1 MRAEDDAYLQCGVR
15 SAARA
20 HTRRMRNLYLIVAQP
35 SSVSIVAN
43 KFKGHGHACVRFPS
57 VSHPLPHP
65 LFVYVSFYLMSAI
78 FTRVDIQFANLA
90 KVLPAFAFDTLQQC
104 LPYALQ
110 AIFMNRALIC
120 TSTPTATPSAHP
132 ASCSLPRQI
141 SFEYVIILFDFN
153 LVSCLRRRLD

>member
-1 MRAEDDAYLQCGVR
+1 MRVCASRQ
-15 SAARA
+15 SATPSPTLSLYMSLSILCLLSLRVL
-20 HTRRMRNLYLIVAQP
+20 TFNLPIWQ
-35 SSVSIVAN
+35 
-43 KFKGHGHACVRFPS
+43 
-57 VSHPLPHP
+57 
-65 LFVYVSFYLMSAI
+65 
-78 FTRVDIQFANLA
+78 